1 CASRL
6 AAGTTLASGRSGS
19 RLPTRAGV
27 GRLKTREA
35 ARVGHPSAEAR
46 VTIARASRRMVDAGA
61 EGRLEPTEH
70 APP

>member
-1 CASRL
+1 
-6 AAGTTLASGRSGS
+6 GRSGS

-35 ARVGHPSAEAR
+35 ARVGHPSAGEGAAAAR
-46 VTIARASRRMVDAGA
+46 ESRRMVDAGA
-61 EGRLEPTEH
+61 GGRLEPTEH